1 MQNFLHLLVALAIA
15 TLGFTQTARAA
26 DSDTAYIVTYFETAF
41 ADKDKVR
48 VLARKLSEAV
58 AKEDGNLRF
67 EVLQRIG
74 QPEQFAIL
82 EAWKDKAAH
91 TAHAEAASTKEFR
104 EKIGALLR
112 SAYDERPHTALAVGA
127 VNVPADKGRAGI
139 FAITHV
145 DIVPTE
151 KEKGV
156 NLVKELAEQSR
167 SDAGNIRFEALTQN
181 SRPNHMTVVELWKD
195 KRAVDA
201 HAATAA
207 KKKFRETLSP
217 MSGSLYDERFYRSI
231 N

>member
-1 MQNFLHLLVALAIA
+1 MRNFLRLLVALAII
-15 TLGFTQTARAA
+15 TPGLMQTARAA
-26 DSDTAYIVTYFETAF
+26 DGDTAYIVSYFETTF

-48 VLARKLSEAV
+48 ALARKLSEAV

-67 EVLQRIG
+67 EVLQRVG
-74 QPEQFAIL
+74 QPDQFAIL
-82 EAWKDKAAH
+82 EAWKDKAAY
-91 TAHAEAASTKEFR
+91 TAHAEAAATKEFR

-112 SAYDERPHTALAVGA
+112 SAYDERPHTALAVGS
-127 VNVPADKGRAGI
+127 VNVPAEKSRSGI

-156 NLVKELAEQSR
+156 NLVKEMTEQSR
-167 SDAGNIRFEALTQN
+167 SDAGAIRFEVLTQN
-181 SRPNHMTVVELWKD
+181 SRPNHMTVVEIWKD
-195 KRAVDA
+195 KRAIDV
-201 HAATAA
+201 HSATAA

-217 MSGSLYDERFYRSI
+217 MSGSLYDERYYRSI